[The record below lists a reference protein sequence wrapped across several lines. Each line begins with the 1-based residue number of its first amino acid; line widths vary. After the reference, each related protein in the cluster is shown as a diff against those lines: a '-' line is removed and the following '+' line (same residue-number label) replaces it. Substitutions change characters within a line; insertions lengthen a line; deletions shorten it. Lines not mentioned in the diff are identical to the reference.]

1 VASDKTIRLVAYLE
15 AAKGVLVLAGA
26 TGLLSLLHRDVYEFA
41 VTLIEHAHL
50 DPASKY
56 PQIFLDAAA
65 KVGDTRLLTL
75 AAGAAVYATIRL
87 VEAWGLYFEKAWAE
101 VMAAAGGA
109 IYIPIELLG
118 LSRSPSWHGAV
129 LLGVNIGVVA
139 LMLRALL
146 QRRAATRR
154 TAAGLSSQNAERQP

>member
-1 VASDKTIRLVAYLE
+1 VASDRAIRAVAYLE

-26 TGLLSLLHRDVYEFA
+26 TGLLSLLHRDVSEFA

-75 AAGAAVYATIRL
+75 AAGAAAYATIRL

-109 IYIPIELLG
+109 IYVPFELLG
-118 LSRSPSWHGAV
+118 LARSPSWHGAV
-129 LLGVNIGVVA
+129 LLAVNIGVVA
-139 LMLRALL
+139 LMVRALL
-146 QRRAATRR
+146 QRRAATQR
-154 TAAGLSSQNAERQP
+154 TAASPSLQNADRQP

>member
-75 AAGAAVYATIRL
+75 AAGAAVYAAIRL

-118 LSRSPSWHGAV
+118 LARSPSWHGAV

-154 TAAGLSSQNAERQP
+154 MAAGLSPQNAERQP

>member
-1 VASDKTIRLVAYLE
+1 VASDKAIRLVAYLE

-26 TGLLSLLHRDVYEFA
+26 TGLLSLLHRDVYELA
-41 VTLIEHAHL
+41 VTFIEHAHL

-75 AAGAAVYATIRL
+75 AAGAAAYAAIRL

-109 IYIPIELLG
+109 IYVPFELLG
-118 LSRSPSWHGAV
+118 LARSPSWHGG
-129 LLGVNIGVVA
+129 LLLLVNIGVVA

-146 QRRAATRR
+146 QRRVATQG
-154 TAAGLSSQNAERQP
+154 TASGLSPRNADRPS

>member
-1 VASDKTIRLVAYLE
+1 VAYLE

-75 AAGAAVYATIRL
+75 AAGAAAYAAIRL

-101 VMAAAGGA
+101 VLAAAGGA

-118 LSRSPSWHGAV
+118 LARSPSWHGAV
-129 LLGVNIGVVA
+129 LLVVNIGVVA

-146 QRRAATRR
+146 KRRAATQR
-154 TAAGLSSQNAERQP
+154 TAAGLSPQNAERRP